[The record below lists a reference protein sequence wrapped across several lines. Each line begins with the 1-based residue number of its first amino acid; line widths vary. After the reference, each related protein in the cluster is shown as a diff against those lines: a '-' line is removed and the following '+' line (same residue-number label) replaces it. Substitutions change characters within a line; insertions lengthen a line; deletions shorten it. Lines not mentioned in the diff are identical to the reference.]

1 MEMYFQG
8 QAFLNRG
15 WLPEHLAQAL
25 ALFER
30 ALTLDSQ
37 NVEAML
43 GIPQVDMICGAAFN
57 ADNQAA
63 FLADAET
70 MVSKALGLAPNN
82 ALAHLYRG
90 NVLINTN
97 RMPQGIAE
105 CERALVLDRNLA
117 DAHAQIGTAKYF
129 LGRGAETEA
138 HIEEALRFSPRD
150 TRVYRWLA
158 RVGFAKLQLA
168 ADGEAVDWFSRSIEA
183 NGNYSLG
190 QFGLAAALA
199 LVGSLNQARASVQ
212 VGLAVNPNFTLRRR
226 SPRGEE
232 PEVPWLSGRADVARW
247 KDVAL
252 LRPDRCRHRD
262 CVLPDARLRSL
273 RDRRRPCPW
282 AAPGRDTHS
291 GRP

>member
-1 MEMYFQG
+1 LSNAVPGRAEARRSKEALNLNSMEMYFQG

-63 FLADAET
+63 LLADAET

-117 DAHAQIGTAKYF
+117 DARAQIGTAKYF

-183 NGNYSLG
+183 NGNYPLG
-190 QFGLAAALA
+190 HFGLAAALA

-212 VGLAVNPNFTLRRR
+212 VGLAVNPNFTLRRLR
-226 SPRGEE
+226 NGTTSDNPIFLAKRERLYQGLRLAGL
-232 PEVPWLSGRADVARW
+232 PER
-247 KDVAL
+247 
-252 LRPDRCRHRD
+252 
-262 CVLPDARLRSL
+262 
-273 RDRRRPCPW
+273 
-282 AAPGRDTHS
+282 
-291 GRP
+291 